1 MEEIVPQTDA
11 TEASP
16 AWAAD
21 PSWYQDPSW
30 GSIHLM
36 SDFAIWAACLA
47 IPVVLLI
54 FVRRRRDFPFLWVLY
69 LFAGFV
75 LAFGLT
81 HLLEATQYYW
91 PASRWLAMFKLA
103 TAIFAWATVAAL
115 FPVLP
120 RVLRFRS
127 PEESAQEVAQ
137 RTAELS
143 QMAKRLTE
151 EIDAREAM
159 NRELRESREMLQLAL
174 TASDTGSFDWDLQSD
189 EVVFDATQIR
199 LTGFGGAGGRL
210 KAQEFFDRIAEG
222 HRDEVVEAVQRSIAE
237 NHRYEAR
244 FPFVKPDGSQV
255 WLAAHGC
262 VIRDVDGEPVRL
274 IGLNRDVTETVERE
288 AELDE
293 TAKTAVSASRH
304 KSRFIAQVSHE
315 IRTPLTAMLGC
326 IDALMPEMPEGDVR
340 QTLRTVR
347 SQGEM
352 LRILLND
359 VLDLS
364 KIEAGKLTIHNEP
377 VSVPSVLA
385 SVCSLMEPLAREK
398 GLELHRRADS
408 LLPNRFD
415 ADPYRLRQVLLN
427 LVGNAIKFTSSGEVT
442 LVSRVESD
450 GDGGTG
456 RLVVEVRDTGIGI
469 DPDSLARIF
478 REFEQAGE
486 QETGSGLGLAI
497 CHRLTS
503 MMGGNIE
510 ACSELGGGS
519 VFIVRL
525 PIDDLERCELSDADG
540 IVAESGADKIEAAQQ
555 RTYPLRLLVAED
567 TPAIQFVI
575 RRIVGVV
582 VEELVIVDNGRD
594 AIDAVLSAEMSGEP
608 FDLVVMDI
616 QMPQVNGIEAT
627 RQLRRDGFDR
637 PIVALT
643 AGTMDEEKQECM
655 AAGCSHFLSK
665 PIDVESL
672 HQLLATLARERTVA
686 RRESSTPS
694 HPLGNHPPS
703 NAVR

>member
-30 GSIHLM
+30 GSIHLT

-54 FVRRRRDFPFLWVLY
+54 FVRRRRDFPFRWVLY

-91 PASRWLAMFKLA
+91 PASRWLAMLKLA
-103 TAIFAWATVAAL
+103 TAIFAWATVASL

-143 QMAKRLTE
+143 QMATRLTE

-174 TASDTGSFDWDLQSD
+174 TASDTGSFNWDLHTD

-199 LTGFGGAGGRL
+199 LTGLGHTGGRL
-210 KAQEFFDRIAEG
+210 FAREFFDRIADG
-222 HRDEVVEAVQRSIAE
+222 HRNEVVEAVRRSIAK
-237 NHRYEAR
+237 NRRYEAR
-244 FPFVKPDGSQV
+244 FPFVKPDGTQV

-262 VIRDVDGEPVRL
+262 VIRDVDGEPIRL
-274 IGLNRDVTETVERE
+274 IGLNQDVTETVERE

-326 IDALMPEMPEGDVR
+326 VDALMPEVPEGDVR

-415 ADPYRLRQVLLN
+415 GDPYRLRQVLLN
-427 LVGNAIKFTSSGEVT
+427 LVGNAIKFTPAGEVT
-442 LVSRVESD
+442 LTSRVEPDADALS
-450 GDGGTG
+450 G
-456 RLVVEVRDTGIGI
+456 RLVMEVRDTGIGI
-469 DPDSLARIF
+469 DPESLAKIF

-486 QETGSGLGLAI
+486 QESGTGLGLAI
-497 CHRLTS
+497 CHRLVS
-503 MMGGNIE
+503 MMGGQIE
-510 ACSELGGGS
+510 ARSELGRGS
-519 VFIVRL
+519 VFTIRL
-525 PIDDLERCELSDADG
+525 PIEHVERCELVDSDG
-540 IVAESGADKIEAAQQ
+540 IVTEPGADVVEAGRRQ
-555 RTYPLRLLVAED
+555 TFPLRVLVAED

-575 RRIVGVV
+575 RRIVGAA
-582 VEELVIVDNGRD
+582 VEELVIVDNGRE
-594 AIDAVLSAEMSGEP
+594 AIDAVLASELSESP

-616 QMPQVNGIEAT
+616 QMPEVNGIEAT
-627 RQLRRDGFDR
+627 RQLRREGFER

-643 AGTMDEEKQECM
+643 AGTMDEGRQESL

-672 HQLLATLARERTVA
+672 HELLTTLADETSA
-686 RRESSTPS
+686 T
-694 HPLGNHPPS
+694 
-703 NAVR
+703 

>member
-1 MEEIVPQTDA
+1 MEEIVPKTDA
-11 TEASP
+11 ADSSP

-30 GSIHLM
+30 GSIHLA

-47 IPVVLLI
+47 IPLVLLI
-54 FVRRRRDFPFLWVLY
+54 FVRRRRDLPFLWVLY

-91 PASRWLAMFKLA
+91 PASRWLAVLKLA
-103 TAIFAWATVAAL
+103 TAIVAWGTVAAI

-120 RVLRFRS
+120 RILRFRS
-127 PEESAQEVAQ
+127 PEESAQEVVQ

-174 TASDTGSFDWDLQSD
+174 TASDTGSFNWDLQSD
-189 EVVFDATQIR
+189 EVVFDATQSR
-199 LTGFGGAGGRL
+199 LTGLGLSGGRL
-210 KAQEFFDRIAEG
+210 FAREFFDRISEG
-222 HRDEVVEAVQRSIAE
+222 HREEVTEAVRRSIAE
-237 NHRYEAR
+237 NRRYEAR
-244 FPFVKPDGSQV
+244 FPFVKPDGTQV
-255 WLAAHGC
+255 WMAAHGC
-262 VIRDVDGEPVRL
+262 VIRDADGHPARL
-274 IGLNRDVTETVERE
+274 IGLNQDVTETVERE
-288 AELDE
+288 TELDE

-326 IDALMPEMPEGDVR
+326 IDALIPELPEGDVR

-364 KIEAGKLTIHNEP
+364 KIEAGKLTIHTEP

-398 GLELHRRADS
+398 GLELHRRVDS
-408 LLPNRFD
+408 LLPKRFD
-415 ADPYRLRQVLLN
+415 GDPYRLRQVLLN
-427 LVGNAIKFTSSGEVT
+427 LVGNAIKFTPAGEVT
-442 LVSRVESD
+442 LASWVESD
-450 GDGGTG
+450 DDEANGW
-456 RLVVEVRDTGIGI
+456 LVMEVRDTGIGI
-469 DPDSLARIF
+469 DPESLATVF
-478 REFEQAGE
+478 CEFEQAGE
-486 QETGSGLGLAI
+486 QESGSGLGLAI
-497 CHRLTS
+497 CRRLVS
-503 MMGGNIE
+503 MMGGKVE
-510 ACSELGGGS
+510 ARSELGSGS
-519 VFIVRL
+519 VFTVRL
-525 PIDDLERCELSDADG
+525 PIEDVERCELSNADG
-540 IVAESGADKIEAAQQ
+540 IVTES
-555 RTYPLRLLVAED
+555 RTETVEPGVRQTHPLRVLVAED

-575 RRIVGVV
+575 RRIVGSA
-582 VEELVIVDNGRD
+582 VEELVIVNNGRE
-594 AIDAVLSAEMSGEP
+594 AIDTVLANEMSEMP

-627 RQLRRDGFDR
+627 RQLRREGFER
-637 PIVALT
+637 PIIALT
-643 AGTMDEEKQECM
+643 AGTMDEERQECM

-665 PIDVESL
+665 PIDVECL
-672 HQLLATLARERTVA
+672 HQLFATLARETSA
-686 RRESSTPS
+686 T
-694 HPLGNHPPS
+694 
-703 NAVR
+703 